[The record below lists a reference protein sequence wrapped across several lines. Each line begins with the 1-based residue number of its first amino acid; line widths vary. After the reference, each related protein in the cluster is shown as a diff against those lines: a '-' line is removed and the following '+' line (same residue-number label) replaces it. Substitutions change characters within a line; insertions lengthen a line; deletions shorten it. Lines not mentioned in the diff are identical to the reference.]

1 LIEVIHDHGLRIDS
15 KGVVNR
21 GEEFARVDWVFHRCG
36 AGFVRFA
43 MNVALLD
50 TCSGDHASVAV
61 GPVVASVGA
70 VTIAGSTDAFLW
82 AASEFPD
89 GDDECLVEET
99 SIFEI

>member
-1 LIEVIHDHGLRIDS
+1 M
-15 KGVVNR
+15 
-21 GEEFARVDWVFHRCG
+21 DWVFDGCG

>member
-1 LIEVIHDHGLRIDS
+1 MIHDHGLRIDS
-15 KGVVNR
+15 EGVVNR
-21 GEEFARVDWVFHRCG
+21 GEEFARMDWVFDGCG

-70 VTIAGSTDAFLW
+70 VTIAVYLNDEQANSQ
-82 AASEFPD
+82 AAQ
-89 GDDECLVEET
+89 
-99 SIFEI
+99 